1 MKKNPDLLLIFLTA
15 ILVIVG
21 VVMVFS
27 ASSATCAMLEECNND
42 PYYYF
47 KRQFIYAILG
57 CGCFLAAYKVD
68 LQKLGKYS
76 FVGLLVCLVLL
87 ILVLIPGI
95 GIATMGA
102 RRWLGYGFFTF
113 QPAELAKVFCV
124 IYLADYLSRRG
135 EKIRELWKALSIT
148 LILFVI
154 MVVIEAEPDLGTAL
168 SIFGTFMVMLYV
180 SGAKWQYLGTLL
192 TCSFSLV
199 LFKLFTGHSYRMDRM
214 KSFLNPWKDSQGTGY
229 HVCQSLIAL
238 GSGGVAGLGIG
249 QSRQKFFYLPEQYT
263 DFIFA
268 ILGEELGLIG
278 TVCVVA
284 LFVLFLYRGFKI
296 ASQTSNLFMR
306 LLAVGCTFMIAFQA
320 FMNMGVVV
328 GIVPTTGIPLP
339 FISYGG
345 SALLA
350 CMLMAGILLNVSK
363 HCSKRNNNWQW
374 GDDVEEIEEEK
385 TV

>member
-1 MKKNPDLLLIFLTA
+1 MKKNPDLLLFFLTA
-15 ILVIVG
+15 ILVIIG
-21 VVMVFS
+21 IVMVFS
-27 ASSATCAMLEECNND
+27 ASSATCAMLDECKND

-47 KRQFIYAILG
+47 KKQMIFAGIGCLFFFI
-57 CGCFLAAYKVD
+57 AYKID
-68 LQKLGKYS
+68 LQKLGKFS
-76 FVGLLVCLVLL
+76 FVGLLACLVLL

-102 RRWLGYGFFTF
+102 RRWLGYGSLTF
-113 QPAELAKVFCV
+113 QPAEIAKVFCV

-135 EKIRELWKALSIT
+135 EKIRELGKFISI
-148 LILFVI
+148 IVI
-154 MVVIEAEPDLGTAL
+154 MFVMMGVIEAEPDLGTAI
-168 SIFGTFMVMLYV
+168 SIFGTLVIMLYV
-180 SGAKWQYLGTLL
+180 SGAKLQYLGTVLVS
-192 TCSFSLV
+192 SFSLV

-214 KSFLNPWKDSQGTGY
+214 RAFMNPWKDSQGTGY

-238 GSGGVAGLGIG
+238 GSGGIAGLGIG

-268 ILGEELGLIG
+268 IIGEELGLIG
-278 TVCVVA
+278 TICIVA
-284 LFVLFLYRGFKI
+284 LFILFLYRGFKI

-306 LLAVGCTFMIAFQA
+306 LLAVGCTFMIAIQA

-328 GIVPTTGIPLP
+328 GILPCTGIPLP

-345 SALLA
+345 SALIA
-350 CMLMAGILLNVSK
+350 CMIMAGILLNVST

-374 GDDVEEIEEEK
+374 GDDVEEIEEAK
-385 TV
+385 Q